1 MKTKL
6 ITLAITAT
14 LLLNTG
20 ATIVYADSNTI
31 NNPGW
36 VTPTIYISPSE
47 SIETKLNILLALN
60 IMSNNQKTTILDIYY
75 KDEITTK
82 YDMQKEL
89 DILVKKNII
98 NQNQEQI
105 ILNLFI

>member
-6 ITLAITAT
+6 IILAITT
-14 LLLNTG
+14 SLLLNTG
-20 ATIVYADSNTI
+20 AIKVHANSNF
-31 NNPGW
+31 NPGW
-36 VTPTIYISPSE
+36 ITQTIYISPSE
-47 SIETKLNILLALN
+47 SIETKLNVLLALN
-60 IMSNNQKTTILDIYY
+60 IISNNQKVTILDIYY

-82 YDMQKEL
+82 QDMQNQL
-89 DILVKKNII
+89 NNLVKKNII